1 MEEALSYWVVL
12 LVVWVC
18 VFFAAFT
25 GKLSLSTGNQIQLH
39 EPLGW
44 GGATIVATIATVLV
58 FGVIWAVLD
67 EDFHQMLYGEL
78 KSMARIDRD

>member
-1 MEEALSYWVVL
+1 M
-12 LVVWVC
+12 C

-25 GKLSLSTGNQIQLH
+25 GNEIQLH

-44 GGATIVATIATVLV
+44 GGAAMVATIATVLV

-67 EDFHQMLYGEL
+67 EGFQQMLYGEL
-78 KSMARIDRD
+78 KNLARIDKD